1 MKTDIVLKTTR
12 MLNKMKFKAEKHSPE
27 ILVIGGVV
35 GFVVTTVVACKATT
49 KLSGILEKGKEDV
62 EQIHEYVAVEGYSE
76 EYTEADEKKDLTI
89 VYAKTAVGIAK
100 LYAPSAIL
108 GTMSIVS
115 VISGHNILR
124 KRNLALAAAYT
135 ALDHNFKDYRK
146 RLIEKFGDEVDK
158 ELKLGIK
165 AKEIERVGKD
175 EDGNE
180 KTEKA
185 IVSAMDPNDPST
197 YSEYA
202 RFFDDGCKGW
212 TKDPELNLLFLRRQ
226 QDAATDLLRSRGY
239 LTLNEVYRMLGMQTT
254 KAGVIVGWVYD
265 KDHPVGDNYVDFG
278 IYDINRP
285 KNRDF
290 VNGYERVIL
299 LDFNVDGNI
308 YDLM

>member
-1 MKTDIVLKTTR
+1 M
-12 MLNKMKFKAEKHSPE
+12 
-27 ILVIGGVV
+27 
-35 GFVVTTVVACKATT
+35 
-49 KLSGILEKGKEDV
+49 EKGSVNANNVGMMKINGV
-62 EQIHEYVAVEGYSE
+62 PREGQWLSMDGGLHIQLPY
-76 EYTEADEKKDLTI
+76 
-89 VYAKTAVGIAK
+89 G
-100 LYAPSAIL
+100 
-108 GTMSIVS
+108 
-115 VISGHNILR
+115 
-124 KRNLALAAAYT
+124 AAY
-135 ALDHNFKDYRK
+135 
-146 RLIEKFGDEVDK
+146 
-158 ELKLGIK
+158 
-165 AKEIERVGKD
+165 GKD